1 MRVKSLQLYP
11 TLCDPMDCSP
21 PGSSVREILQARILE
36 WVAMPSS
43 RGSFW
48 PRDWTRVSCLIMSLA
63 LASRFFTTTAT
74 WEAQIHLLGGTIQ
87 LTTLVSILNQF
98 SSSSLLLLFYIRN
111 AGGCLGLF
119 PLCLFIGQSS
129 YTSVS
134 FVGSGQ
140 LCNLIFRL

>member
-1 MRVKSLQLYP
+1 
-11 TLCDPMDCSP
+11 
-21 PGSSVREILQARILE
+21 
-36 WVAMPSS
+36 
-43 RGSFW
+43 
-48 PRDWTRVSCLIMSLA
+48 MSLA
-63 LASRFFTTTAT
+63 LAGRFFTTTAT

>member
-1 MRVKSLQLYP
+1 MGAYCRLQVMCPRLSLAHKVFSALS
-11 TLCDPMDCSP
+11 THKGDSGRMILAAILLT
-21 PGSSVREILQARILE
+21 PGKVGILE
-36 WVAMPSS
+36 FHPV
-43 RGSFW
+43 
-48 PRDWTRVSCLIMSLA
+48 
-63 LASRFFTTTAT
+63 
-74 WEAQIHLLGGTIQ
+74 
-87 LTTLVSILNQF
+87 